1 MKIGFWVTFC
11 IIERLTDRSTEAQP
25 SSTDTYF
32 IVFLFSFKSYFQNL
46 NMAMTTWIVLFLS
59 LSSLVQK
66 SFEGNKITHRE
77 LANVNVDGCFQ
88 IKS

>member
-25 SSTDTYF
+25 SSTDIYF

-59 LSSLVQK
+59 LSALVQK

-77 LANVNVDGCFQ
+77 LANVNVYECFQ